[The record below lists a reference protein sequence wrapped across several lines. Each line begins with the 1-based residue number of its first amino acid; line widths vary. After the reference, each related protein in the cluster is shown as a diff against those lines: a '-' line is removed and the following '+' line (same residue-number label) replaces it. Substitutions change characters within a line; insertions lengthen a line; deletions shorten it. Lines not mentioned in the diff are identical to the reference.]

1 MSELLTGR
9 IAALK
14 LARSTEKW
22 DTYDVAF
29 DDGSSEKVAHARD
42 QEPLK
47 VGDTIECTKGQWNW
61 LTKVVSN
68 GNGKASTTANGSPRE
83 KAATERPHR
92 QEAVEEKKTY
102 TPVKTT
108 TTQRE
113 DYWQHKAEY
122 EELKR
127 DPKIEMQFYV
137 GKAVDIYAA
146 GLAYLEQPPTT
157 PEDIDSYFHQAVDL
171 GKSVYKAMAGK

>member
-61 LTKVVSN
+61 LTKAVSN
-68 GNGKASTTANGSPRE
+68 GNGKTSTTGSPAGE
-83 KAATERPHR
+83 KTTERPHR
-92 QEAVEEKKTY
+92 QEAGAEKKSY
-102 TPVKTT
+102 APVKTT
-108 TTQRE
+108 TAQKD
-113 DYWQHKAEY
+113 DYWLKKAEY

-127 DPKIEMQFYV
+127 DPKIEFQSYFAQV
-137 GKAVDIYAA
+137 ISLYAA
-146 GLAYLEQPPTT
+146 AIPGLAPASVEEVDGL
-157 PEDIDSYFHQAVDL
+157 IDQAFD
-171 GKSVYKAMAGK
+171 KARAIYKKVNPKE